1 MIVLTL
7 DLTRNL
13 RLRSQRLS
21 AARPAESPDPAGL
34 LRDVCGVQAQ
44 EARPA
49 ALAVW
54 VRGAGPTAGDL
65 EHARLNDRSVVRTWC
80 MRGTIHLLAAD
91 DLGWLLALLGPVFVR
106 NSRRRYAELGL
117 TEAICQRAV
126 DAIGDIL
133 SEQGPLSRADLAGRL
148 AEQGIPVEGQ
158 AAYHLVRRAGL
169 EGVLCFGPNRGN
181 EPTYVSLESWTQIGD
196 RMEREAALARLARCY
211 LEAFGP
217 AGPKD
222 LATWSGL
229 PVSEAQRAVDVIG
242 PELVEVEIDGSRAWM
257 LDSQSAWLKEV
268 AAARGPVSGAEV
280 RLLPAF
286 DPYLLGYRDRELTV
300 PALYAK
306 RVHPGGGV
314 LRPVVLVDGR
324 AAGTWRTKRRA
335 AELVVT
341 VEPFEP
347 LSKQVVAALEEEVR
361 DLGRFLGT
369 DALLAEMPTF

>member
-1 MIVLTL
+1 
-7 DLTRNL
+7 
-13 RLRSQRLS
+13 
-21 AARPAESPDPAGL
+21 
-34 LRDVCGVQAQ
+34 
-44 EARPA
+44 
-49 ALAVW
+49 
-54 VRGAGPTAGDL
+54 
-65 EHARLNDRSVVRTWC
+65 